1 VPTATSAERPTGRP
15 RVRFLAHGAERS
27 GPPVALL
34 RWLRAWRIDDPGFD
48 TEVVIGRTGPLAPE
62 YAALSELRTAGL
74 DRRSPE
80 QLVARGFDAVGL
92 AHLGRRV
99 RAAATRVRVGDRP
112 ADLVVV
118 NGATAAGVELLR
130 TTPQAPTVLIAHE
143 LSTGWMSNID
153 ADDRG
158 LLLSSSQGFL
168 AVSHAV
174 EDFLVEQ
181 LGVAQEIITVVPP
194 PVDVEGVSPS
204 RRYQSSLA
212 NRCTVVSGG
221 FTDWRKAPDM
231 FIALA
236 DRCVK
241 QAPEIDWRFEWFGG
255 DNLDDP
261 AAWPLRFEINRLG
274 LGERVVFL
282 GHLKDPGPI
291 LARADIFVS
300 TARED
305 AAPLVAAEAA
315 GSGLPVVAF
324 DSGGV
329 RELVSQGP
337 CGIIVEEFSALAMAR
352 AIVALATDRSRREQL
367 GSTGAYVVRKN
378 RSAAHIAERVGSW
391 IHDQLSA
398 TAGSEST

>member
-1 VPTATSAERPTGRP
+1 M
-15 RVRFLAHGAERS
+15 
-27 GPPVALL
+27 
-34 RWLRAWRIDDPGFD
+34 RAWRIDDPGFD

-194 PVDVEGVSPS
+194 P
-204 RRYQSSLA
+204 
-212 NRCTVVSGG
+212 
-221 FTDWRKAPDM
+221 
-231 FIALA
+231 
-236 DRCVK
+236 
-241 QAPEIDWRFEWFGG
+241 
-255 DNLDDP
+255 
-261 AAWPLRFEINRLG
+261 
-274 LGERVVFL
+274 
-282 GHLKDPGPI
+282 
-291 LARADIFVS
+291 
-300 TARED
+300 
-305 AAPLVAAEAA
+305 
-315 GSGLPVVAF
+315 
-324 DSGGV
+324 
-329 RELVSQGP
+329 
-337 CGIIVEEFSALAMAR
+337 
-352 AIVALATDRSRREQL
+352 
-367 GSTGAYVVRKN
+367 
-378 RSAAHIAERVGSW
+378 
-391 IHDQLSA
+391 
-398 TAGSEST
+398 